1 MRMTTTLLTVEDL
14 DRIRQECRAMVTKR
28 AVASGGTALIPLP
41 GADVFADVGILMQL
55 LPAINAKFGLSEKD
69 LSGLDAETKSMV
81 YGLITSVGSSL
92 IGRVVT
98 KEIILHLLQ
107 KLGLRFATKHAAKFV
122 PILGQGLAATLSFT
136 AMRVI
141 GNRHVDECYEVAKRL
156 MQQRAAAENAAAW
169 NVPQTSLEPIPAGR
183 VIQLLPPGPKGRTKQ
198 ASEQEEPPERILNRS
213 NPRIRV

>member
-1 MRMTTTLLTVEDL
+1 MTLHTVEDL
-14 DRIRQECRAMVTKR
+14 DRIRQECRSMVTKR
-28 AVASGGTALIPLP
+28 AIASGGTALIPLP

-69 LSGLDAETKSMV
+69 LSGLDAEAKSMV

-107 KLGLRFATKHAAKFV
+107 KLGLRIATKHAAKLV
-122 PILGQGLAATLSFT
+122 PILGQGLAAALGFT

-156 MQQRAAAENAAAW
+156 MQQRAAADNATTW
-169 NVPQTSLEPIPAGR
+169 SVRQTPLKPIPAGR
-183 VIQLLPPGPKGRTKQ
+183 VIQLLPPGSKGRTKQ
-198 ASEQEEPPERILNRS
+198 ASEQEDMTEQNLNRN